1 LFYIC
6 NRTGSQ
12 ATLKLTIM
20 IQRVKLH
27 RLGYEEP
34 EIVVYD
40 NLNAMFIDLTQR
52 DEEFS
57 SIELDIHLT
66 RSNELAETA
75 SHLVAMS
82 KLLSDD

>member
-1 LFYIC
+1 MFYIC

-12 ATLKLTIM
+12 AALKLTIM

-34 EIVVYD
+34 ETVVYD

-66 RSNELAETA
+66 RSSELAETA
-75 SHLVAMS
+75 SHLVAMY